1 MQRSFIFQWSQLQR
15 RAAGMEETARHA
27 PGAPPWTPNT
37 DVFES
42 PDGVIVRIE
51 IAGVPSEAIELWVD
65 EQALAVRGVRRD
77 PQCAETAAGYRYRQ
91 MEMDF
96 GPFERVVQLPFAVDG
111 ANAHATLQQG
121 VLTVRL
127 PRAPAARAIHARI
140 QLGSAP

>member
-15 RAAGMEETARHA
+15 RAAGMEEPPRAS

-37 DVFES
+37 DVFEG

-51 IAGVPSEAIELWVD
+51 LAGVSTDAIELLVED
-65 EQALAVRGVRRD
+65 TALSVRGVRRD
-77 PQCAETAAGYRYRQ
+77 PQCAETATGYRFRQ

-96 GPFERVVQLPFAVDG
+96 GPFERVLQLPFAVDG
-111 ANAHATLQQG
+111 TNARATLQHG
-121 VLTVRL
+121 VLMVRL
-127 PRAPAARAIHARI
+127 PRAQTSRAVHARI